1 MRDTNE
7 QSWNLA
13 SGKQISELSA
23 LQMEKYMKGRIR
35 TVHVTRWKELSGTK
49 SITTTFL
56 TSSVIYHDDVLE
68 PISRMATPRNAPQRQ
83 SSLPLIIL
91 MKHIHRYPFHTTSP
105 AISEV
110 CVRTRYERPSPQA
123 SDYE

>member
-1 MRDTNE
+1 MLMRYTNE

-35 TVHVTRWKELSGTK
+35 TVHVTRWKESSGTN

-56 TSSVIYHDDVLE
+56 TSPAIYDDDVLE
-68 PISRMATPRNAPQRQ
+68 PISRMTTPGNAPQRQ
-83 SSLPLIIL
+83 SSLLGLLRPL
-91 MKHIHRYPFHTTSP
+91 
-105 AISEV
+105 E
-110 CVRTRYERPSPQA
+110 
-123 SDYE
+123 